1 VDPGWK
7 CCGHV
12 PVKKSQII
20 TINSSIHYKDT
31 MTKIIMA
38 GPMHVCRCIG
48 MNWPVLLMYLI
59 FAADKCVLITIANSL
74 IRYFDVIQFLTGR

>member
-1 VDPGWK
+1 
-7 CCGHV
+7 
-12 PVKKSQII
+12 
-20 TINSSIHYKDT
+20 